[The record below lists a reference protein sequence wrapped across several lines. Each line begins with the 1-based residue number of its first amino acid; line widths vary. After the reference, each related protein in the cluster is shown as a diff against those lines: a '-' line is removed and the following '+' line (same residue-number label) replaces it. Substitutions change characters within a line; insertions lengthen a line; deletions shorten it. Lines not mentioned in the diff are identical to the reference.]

1 MKLIG
6 KYNRVN
12 IPITI
17 VTLLITGIGFY
28 FIIHYV
34 LLHQVDK
41 DLRIEQ
47 QEIIHHVK
55 ENNSL
60 PEASNYKDQQIQFE
74 LTNDLLFKTRF
85 STENKYNPRESEV
98 ETFRKLEFL
107 VSVNGQNYIAIVKK
121 SQQETEDIIQM
132 ILIITFSV
140 IVFLLV
146 ILFIANRFLLAKIW
160 QPFNHIL
167 QQLKQF
173 NLSSKNK
180 IVIQNTDIKEFREL
194 NDAVLLMSE
203 KVSKDYE
210 TLKNFTENASHE
222 IQTPL
227 AIIKN
232 KIELLLQRENLDES
246 QIDAMRS
253 VNEAATKLSRLNQS
267 LLLLAKIENRQF
279 DNSEKINFSAIVN
292 QCIENFEE
300 LATIKNISIE
310 KNIAANIFLNI
321 NDSLAEILV
330 SNIILNAIKHN
341 IDKGNIQIDLF
352 EKSFSVSN
360 TGEKLD
366 EDADHFFE
374 RFKKSSTSGDSIGL
388 GLAIVKTICDTYGF
402 VVSYSYKEGNH
413 FIKVD
418 FH

>member
-1 MKLIG
+1 MKLIA

-34 LLHQVDK
+34 LLHQIDK

-47 QEIIHHVK
+47 QEIIHHVH

-60 PEASNYKDQQIQFE
+60 PEASNYKDQQIHFE
-74 LTNDLLFKTRF
+74 RTDNPFFKTKF
-85 STENKYNPRESEV
+85 STEHYHNSKEHEV
-98 ETFRKLEFL
+98 ESFRKLQFL
-107 VSVNGQNYIAIVKK
+107 ITVKGQNYIAIVKK
-121 SQQETEDIIQM
+121 SEQETEDIIQL

-140 IVFLLV
+140 IIFLLL
-146 ILFIANRFLLAKIW
+146 ILFVANRFLLAKIW
-160 QPFNHIL
+160 KPFNHIL
-167 QQLKQF
+167 EQLKQF

-180 IVIQNTDIKEFREL
+180 IIPQKTDIKEFAEL
-194 NDAVLLMSE
+194 NDAALLMSE

-210 TLKNFTENASHE
+210 SLKNFTENASHE

-232 KIELLLQRENLDES
+232 KIELLLQSENLDKT
-246 QIDAMRS
+246 QIDS
-253 VNEAATKLSRLNQS
+253 IQILNDAASKLSRLNQS

-279 DNSEKINFSAIVN
+279 ESTEKVNFSKIIHE
-292 QCIENFEE
+292 CIENFEE
-300 LATIKNISIE
+300 LASIKNISIQ
-310 KNIAANIFLNI
+310 KNISENIFIKI

-330 SNIILNAIKHN
+330 SNIILNSIRHN
-341 IDKGNIQIDLF
+341 FHNGKITIGLN
-352 EKSFSVSN
+352 EKWMEVSN
-360 TGEKLD
+360 TGNQPD
-366 EDADHFFE
+366 ENTGVFFE
-374 RFKKSSTSGDSIGL
+374 RFKKSSSTTDSVGL

-402 VVSYSYKEGNH
+402 GVSYSYKEGIH
-413 FIKVD
+413 LIRVD